1 MSLAADAGPMTVSD
15 CWVGVSHEK
24 RDCGAGMPEGSIVSD
39 GDGSGDGDLGRF
51 DLRKPLS
58 FEGISA

>member
-1 MSLAADAGPMTVSD
+1 MSLAVDAGPVTVSD

-24 RDCGAGMPEGSIVSD
+24 RNCEAGVSEGSIVSD
-39 GDGSGDGDLGRF
+39 EDGSGEGDLGRF